1 MMKAKKII
9 LVGAGAVGCSF
20 LYSAMNRGL
29 ASEYGII
36 DVNKAN
42 VEGQTLDFEDGSAP
56 SDYPFNVFPA
66 EYSDCKDADLVV
78 ITAGRPQLPGETRLN
93 MVEGNAKIMKEIAT
107 NIKQS
112 GFKGITVIASNPVD
126 ILTLIYQEVTGF
138 DKKTVIGSGT
148 SLDSARL
155 TREIS
160 KRINIAPQSIQAYVL
175 GEHGDSSVSAF
186 SVATVGGLPLSYFVK
201 NKRIDESRY
210 DFCVNNGWQEYIDR
224 MLVVDYLILN
234 RDRHGANVEV
244 LRDARRKTL
253 RIAPLFDHGL
263 SFLCSCQSSDEIMQ
277 FDILE
282 DKPCQNFIGSRSTLE
297 NLGLITNKKNVFQAG
312 LKLQDKE
319 RLCADLSSVL
329 SELHLNRIWDML
341 WARWYEYE
349 KLCNLWCEFE

>member
-1 MMKAKKII
+1 MKAKKII

-201 NKRIDESRY
+201 NKRIDESEFPKIHEFVWKKAYEIIERKRATFY
-210 DFCVNNGWQEYIDR
+210 GIGVNLANICENIIRDSRKVLAIGAFLEGQYKNSGIYTGVPAVIGVNGIEEIIEFT
-224 MLVVDYLILN
+224 LS
-234 RDRHGANVEV
+234 
-244 LRDARRKTL
+244 DAEQK
-253 RIAPLFDHGL
+253 
-263 SFLCSCQSSDEIMQ
+263 Q
-277 FDILE
+277 FDNSVKQLKE
-282 DKPCQNFIGSRSTLE
+282 VVEKAR
-297 NLGLITNKKNVFQAG
+297 QAI
-312 LKLQDKE
+312 K
-319 RLCADLSSVL
+319 
-329 SELHLNRIWDML
+329 
-341 WARWYEYE
+341 
-349 KLCNLWCEFE
+349 

>member
-56 SDYPFNVFPA
+56 SDYPFNVFAA

-201 NKRIDESRY
+201 NKRIDESEFPKIHEFVWRKAY
-210 DFCVNNGWQEYIDR
+210 EIIERKRATFYGIGVNLANICENIIRDSRKVLAIGAFLEGQYKNSGIYTGVPAVIGVNGIEEIIEFT
-224 MLVVDYLILN
+224 LS
-234 RDRHGANVEV
+234 
-244 LRDARRKTL
+244 DAEQK
-253 RIAPLFDHGL
+253 
-263 SFLCSCQSSDEIMQ
+263 Q
-277 FDILE
+277 FDNSVKQLKE
-282 DKPCQNFIGSRSTLE
+282 VVEKAR
-297 NLGLITNKKNVFQAG
+297 QAI
-312 LKLQDKE
+312 K
-319 RLCADLSSVL
+319 
-329 SELHLNRIWDML
+329 
-341 WARWYEYE
+341 
-349 KLCNLWCEFE
+349 

>member
-1 MMKAKKII
+1 MKAKKII

-201 NKRIDESRY
+201 NKRIDESEFPKIHEFVWRKAY
-210 DFCVNNGWQEYIDR
+210 EIIERKRATFYGIGVNLANICENIIRDSRKVLAIGAFLEGQYKNSGIYTGVPAVVSVNGIEEIIEFT
-224 MLVVDYLILN
+224 LS
-234 RDRHGANVEV
+234 
-244 LRDARRKTL
+244 DAEQK
-253 RIAPLFDHGL
+253 
-263 SFLCSCQSSDEIMQ
+263 Q
-277 FDILE
+277 FDNSVKQLKE
-282 DKPCQNFIGSRSTLE
+282 VVEKAR
-297 NLGLITNKKNVFQAG
+297 QAI
-312 LKLQDKE
+312 K
-319 RLCADLSSVL
+319 
-329 SELHLNRIWDML
+329 
-341 WARWYEYE
+341 
-349 KLCNLWCEFE
+349 